1 MGGWGLKQKIMTK
14 QTKFLTGL
22 LAGAAL
28 GAVVALVI
36 SSKKGNELK
45 EKVSDWLCDL
55 LEGSKDKFTKTLGK
69 AKDEATKMHG

>member
-1 MGGWGLKQKIMTK
+1 MMTK
-14 QTKFLTGL
+14 QTKVLTGL

-36 SSKKGNELK
+36 SSNKGGELK

-55 LEGSKDKFTKTLGK
+55 LNSSKDKFEKTLTGT
-69 AKDEATKMHG
+69 KDEATKMHS

>member
-1 MGGWGLKQKIMTK
+1 MTK
-14 QTKFLTGL
+14 QTKVLTGL

-36 SSKKGNELK
+36 SSTKGDDLK

-55 LEGSKDKFTKTLGK
+55 LHVSKDKIAKTLSNV
-69 AKDEATKMHG
+69 KDEATKMQH

>member
-1 MGGWGLKQKIMTK
+1 MTK
-14 QTKFLTGL
+14 QTKVLTGL

-36 SSKKGNELK
+36 SSNKGGELK

-55 LEGSKDKFTKTLGK
+55 IDSSKDKFAKTLGN
-69 AKDEATKMHG
+69 AKDEATKMHS